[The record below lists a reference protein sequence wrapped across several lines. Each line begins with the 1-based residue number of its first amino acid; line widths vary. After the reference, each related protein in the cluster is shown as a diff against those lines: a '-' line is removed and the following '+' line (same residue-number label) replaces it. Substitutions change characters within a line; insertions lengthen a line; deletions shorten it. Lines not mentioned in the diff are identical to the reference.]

1 MKKFGIFILVL
12 VFIGAIMYFTNPDN
26 ENFSNY
32 LDRVSSRN
40 ITQYASGTQGIT
52 ETNVADLANARFERQ
67 DKYIYSIYNITS
79 PSSVSEFSYLGLF
92 GIFFKIS

>member
-12 VFIGAIMYFTNPDN
+12 VFIGAIMYFTNPDD

-52 ETNVADLANARFERQ
+52 ETHVADLEIARFERQ

-79 PSSVSEFSYLGLF
+79 PSSVSDFSYLGLF
-92 GIFFKIS
+92 GIFLKIS